1 MKEGIWHLT
10 YERVLGLT
18 LLRAATHAEAVQQ
31 AVDAA
36 NAAAALVPDFNAPA
50 PPEKRGPG
58 RPPKE
63 KSE

>member
-1 MKEGIWHLT
+1 MKENVWQLT

-18 LLRAATHAEAVQQ
+18 LMRAQTHAEAIQQ
-31 AVDAA
+31 AADAA
-36 NAAAALVPDFNAPA
+36 NAAAALVPDFNTPA